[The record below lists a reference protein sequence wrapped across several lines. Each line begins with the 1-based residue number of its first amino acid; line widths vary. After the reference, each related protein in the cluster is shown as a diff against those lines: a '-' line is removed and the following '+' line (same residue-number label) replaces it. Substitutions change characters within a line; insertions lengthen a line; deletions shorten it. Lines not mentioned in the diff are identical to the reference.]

1 MLQIFL
7 LSKPGKDA
15 SHVVRQL
22 QSEGHHVSTELPHD
36 SIDLVMSYGG
46 DGTVLYA
53 AQYALKYNVPLYG
66 LFAGTLGFLC
76 SGYCETVL
84 EDLERLANEQADIS
98 QRMIISAHIDGKEH
112 TIVNDLVF
120 RNQNIAKMIQ
130 VDTCIDGEFFTNFKA
145 DGVIVATPTGS
156 TAYNYACGGSIV
168 DAEMDALL
176 LTPIAPQNLFHQ
188 GTVLGGNHSIDLRSN
203 DEGVVILDGSRT
215 LTTSQISLTRS
226 NQHLKLVMPQEQRF
240 FDVVREKF
248 HKRR

>member
-1 MLQIFL
+1 MLHILL
-7 LSKPGKDA
+7 LSKPSKDCT
-15 SHVVRQL
+15 HVVRQL
-22 QSEGHHVSTELPHD
+22 QAEGHNVSIDQTD
-36 SIDLVMSYGG
+36 TSIDLVMSYGG

-53 AQYALKYNVPLYG
+53 AQYALEYDVPLYG

-76 SGYCETVL
+76 SGYCESVL
-84 EDLERLANEQADIS
+84 EDLERFSHQRVDIA
-98 QRMIISAHIDGKEH
+98 QRMIISAVIDEQH
-112 TIVNDLVF
+112 HLIVNDLVL

-130 VDTCIDGEFFTNFKA
+130 VDIFLNGNFFTNFKA

-188 GTVLGGNHSIDLRSN
+188 GTVLGGNHTIELCSN
-203 DEGVVILDGSRT
+203 DDGVLILDGSRT
-215 LTTSQISLTRS
+215 IAASQISLFRS
-226 NQHLKLVMPQEQRF
+226 NKRLKLVMPQEKKF

-248 HKRR
+248 HKR

>member
-1 MLQIFL
+1 MLQILL
-7 LSKPGKDA
+7 LSKPGKDSA
-15 SHVVRQL
+15 HVVRQL
-22 QSEGHHVSTELPHD
+22 EAEGHHVYLKPTAAA
-36 SIDLVMSYGG
+36 IDLVMSYGG

-53 AQYALKYNVPLYG
+53 AQYALKYDIPLYG

-76 SGYCETVL
+76 SGYCESVL
-84 EDLERLANEQADIS
+84 EDLEHFSQQRVDIA
-98 QRMIISAHIDGKEH
+98 QRMIITACIDGQDH
-112 TIVNDLVF
+112 LIVNDLVL

-130 VDTCIDGEFFTNFKA
+130 VDVFLNGNFFTNFKA

-188 GTVLGGNHSIDLRSN
+188 GTVLGGSHVIELCSN
-203 DEGVVILDGSRT
+203 DDGIVVLDGSRIIT
-215 LTTSQISLTRS
+215 ASKISLSQSIKR
-226 NQHLKLVMPQEQRF
+226 LKLIMPQEKKF

-248 HKRR
+248 HKR